1 MNISKEMV
9 NVIVPVYNGESS
21 LERCVNSILKQT
33 YTNLEIIIIND
44 GSTDSSYEIAER
56 FSTFD
61 KRITLINQSNQGVSA
76 ARNYGIAN
84 ANGKYILFVDADDY
98 IESNMVELL
107 VTASEKYNAPITS
120 CGVFIEDMS
129 SDHSR
134 KTSESIAFNE
144 GITTVLSNENLK
156 SVFPEKLI
164 TAVFHSVFAK
174 LYRLDY
180 IKKNNAWFDPEFSLG
195 EDYLFNLPLF
205 RNVDQYV
212 YVGKALY
219 HYVRYSSNN
228 TLSRKYRADL
238 FEIELKLFNSTLSML
253 KSWNISREHSDKYIY
268 EVFFNNM
275 HVILEN
281 EASPCKTSTK
291 WKKLMRLRYIVHQKE
306 VRDLTAQTS
315 FRPKGYKYKFEF
327 YLLKMRVFP
336 LLLWVG
342 AKSRRKNKDQ

>member
-1 MNISKEMV
+1 MKLLKEMV
-9 NVIVPVYNGESS
+9 NVIVPVYNGASS
-21 LERCVNSILKQT
+21 LEVCINSILKQT
-33 YTNLEIIIIND
+33 YTNLEVIIIND
-44 GSTDSSYEIAER
+44 GSTDSSYKIAER
-56 FSTFD
+56 LSIYD
-61 KRITLINQSNQGVSA
+61 KRIKVINQGNRGVSA
-76 ARNYGIAN
+76 ARNNGIAN

-107 VTASEKYNAPITS
+107 VAASEKYSAPITS
-120 CGVFIEDMS
+120 CGVFIEDMFS
-129 SDHSR
+129 EHSQ
-134 KTSESIAFNE
+134 KTSESIAFDK
-144 GITTVLSNENLK
+144 GMTTALSNENLK
-156 SVFPEKLI
+156 NVFPEKLI

-180 IKKNNAWFDPEFSLG
+180 IRKNDAWFDQSLSLG

-212 YVGKALY
+212 YIGKALY
-219 HYVRYSSNN
+219 HYVRYSSNS

-238 FEIELKLFNSTLSML
+238 FEIELTLLHSTLSML
-253 KSWNISREHSDKYIY
+253 KSWNISREQSDKYIY

-281 EASPCKTSTK
+281 EASPYNTRTT
-291 WKKLMRLRYIVHQKE
+291 WEKLLRLRHMVRQQE
-306 VRDLTAQTS
+306 VRDLTAQTA

-336 LLLWVG
+336 LLLLVG
-342 AKSRRKNKDQ
+342 AKSRRKNKAQ